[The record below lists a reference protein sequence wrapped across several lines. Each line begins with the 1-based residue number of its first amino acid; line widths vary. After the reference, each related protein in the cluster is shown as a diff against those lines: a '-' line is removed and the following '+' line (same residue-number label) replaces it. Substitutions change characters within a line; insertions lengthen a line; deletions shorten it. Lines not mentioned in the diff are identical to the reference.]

1 MNHVF
6 LFLYFDIWG
15 ISDCGDTIPP
25 RVSKFL
31 DSKQLTWSKLFKIQT
46 SLKLH
51 PKHLLLGALTLWA
64 TILCYHL

>member
-31 DSKQLTWSKLFKIQT
+31 EIVNNSPGVSFSKYR
-46 SLKLH
+46 
-51 PKHLLLGALTLWA
+51 PV
-64 TILCYHL
+64 